1 MGCGHHDAA
10 LALALVVLAHAASA
24 VEGGNPTASPS
35 ATPSSA
41 PTEAGDFTT
50 SVAST
55 THHVRSPAPPRS
67 LAALTLSHPC
77 AQRRAC
83 VGSCALGTRSTTL
96 YLASSALLCCS
107 VVEAMVGSSRSTL
120 CHTRVI
126 AIVRVPLCAMQ
137 QPVAAGQP
145 WVCQVCF
152 YSSGCYGCCYGCCCD
167 CCHGGWS
174 FLVRISVRLAS
185 GHGLWF
191 SCGGYE

>member
-1 MGCGHHDAA
+1 MKVLDMGCGHHDAA

-77 AQRRAC
+77 AQIRAC
-83 VGSCALGTRSTTL
+83 VGSCTLGARSTTL

-107 VVEAMVGSSRSTL
+107 VVEAMVGSSRTTL

-126 AIVRVPLCAMQ
+126 AIVRVPLCSLPLPASR
-137 QPVAAGQP
+137 
-145 WVCQVCF
+145 VCF
-152 YSSGCYGCCYGCCCD
+152 YSSGCYGCCYGCC
-167 CCHGGWS
+167 W
-174 FLVRISVRLAS
+174 LRLLPRRVVVTSTDIGEA
-185 GHGLWF
+185 GEWA
-191 SCGGYE
+191 